1 MLFGGH
7 VSGGVKAAP
16 ERAEAIGADALQL
29 FVQSPRAWRFPA
41 HDPDVLGSFGDR
53 ARKAGMKA
61 VFVHAIYLCNFA
73 SPDDVIYEKSVSTL
87 RSTVDTACAIEADGV
102 VFHVGSHLGAGFEAG
117 LERAVPA
124 VAQVLE
130 RCSDTTW
137 LLIENSAG
145 TGGTIGRSL
154 EELAT
159 LHERLGRHPRLG
171 VCLDSCH
178 LWASGYD
185 VTDPA
190 TLDALLDDF
199 DNAIGLDRLRAL
211 HVNDSQTP
219 FASNRDRHAN
229 LKEGLIG
236 DKLSVLLGH
245 PRLQHLPAVVE
256 TEGQHGKGADAEEMR
271 KLRELWKVGTRKAGR
286 SRAPARRRGSS
297 AARSGARGTPGSRT
311 RGRRSG

>member
-1 MLFGGH
+1 VLFGGH

-16 ERAEAIGADALQL
+16 ERAKEIGAEALQL
-29 FVQSPRAWRFPA
+29 FVQSPRAWRFPN
-41 HDPDVLGSFGDR
+41 HDPDVLAGFPQRALDAGIGSTL
-53 ARKAGMKA
+53 
-61 VFVHAIYLCNFA
+61 VHAIYLCNFA
-73 SPDDVIYEKSVSTL
+73 SPDDELYSKSVSTL
-87 RSTVDTACAIEADGV
+87 ESTVDTACAIDAEGV
-102 VFHVGSHLGAGFEAG
+102 VFHVGSHLGSGFEAG
-117 LERAVPA
+117 LERAAPA
-124 VAQVLE
+124 IEQVLE

-159 LHERLGRHPRLG
+159 LVERLSGHPRLG

-190 TLDALLDDF
+190 ALDSLLDDF
-199 DNAIGLDRLRAL
+199 DRLIGLDRLRAL

-219 FASNRDRHAN
+219 LGSNRDRHAN
-229 LKEGLIG
+229 LREGLIG
-236 DKLSVLLGH
+236 EKLSVFLGN

-256 TEGQHGKGADAEEMR
+256 TEGQQGKGADAEEMR
-271 KLRELWKVGTRKAGR
+271 KLRELWKAGTSGR

-297 AARSGARGTPGSRT
+297 AGRRAARGTRGSRS